1 MPTTQELFEKD
12 ADGHPLV
19 SLDGEYPGPMDKD
32 YVLHKSYRCPRKIL
46 MLAHGIGLGIHSP
59 KGPVQM
65 LADAHSWRSIG
76 YEIKDGEKLETGRDV
91 LITRPKEN
99 SPNRIESIYKGDQ
112 ELVVAR
118 VFEKRQ
124 DELDWIAKSIKHDIK
139 HEGVPPEQIV
149 VISLDSRRAKE
160 YMATLQLKL
169 LDESIA
175 SAIPGL
181 VDSSAAFA
189 EPGRVTLS
197 TVHRAKG
204 NEAPIIYILSFD
216 SLYDY
221 VDELSNRN
229 KAFTSIS
236 RSKAWVRITGTG
248 SQMKSARK
256 EINKILENVPN
267 FAFKFPDMDTIR
279 RRLDTA
285 EDSRRRREAK
295 TAAELAKSLE
305 NIDPEALKTLD
316 LKVRRK
322 IVEKLL
328 EPEDEAE

>member
-1 MPTTQELFEKD
+1 MQQL
-12 ADGHPLV
+12 
-19 SLDGEYPGPMDKD
+19 
-32 YVLHKSYRCPRKIL
+32 
-46 MLAHGIGLGIHSP
+46 
-59 KGPVQM
+59 
-65 LADAHSWRSIG
+65 
-76 YEIKDGEKLETGRDV
+76 

-99 SPNRIESIYKGDQ
+99 SPNRIEAIYKGDQ

-124 DELDWIAKSIKHDIK
+124 EELEWIATSISNDIK
-139 HEGVPPEQIV
+139 QEGVAAEQIV

-160 YMATLQLKL
+160 YMAALQLRL
-169 LDESIA
+169 LDEDIT

-221 VDELSNRN
+221 VDELTNRN
-229 KAFTSIS
+229 RAFTSIS

-248 SQMKSARK
+248 SSMKSARR
-256 EINKILENVPN
+256 EINRILEDVPN
-267 FAFKFPDMDTIR
+267 FVFRFPDMDTIR

-295 TAAELAKSLE
+295 VVADLARGLA
-305 NIDPEALKTLD
+305 NVDPEALKTLD
-316 LKVRRK
+316 PRIRK
-322 IVEKLL
+322 RIARLL